1 MHWEG
6 RSASRGEGES
16 ASSREGGLHPGGGGV
31 CIPGVGG
38 WGVGQIHGIR
48 STNGRYALSGIG
60 SPTSPKSF
68 KKRNINYSHGSG
80 AKICDES
87 KRGVP

>member
-6 RSASRGEGES
+6 RSASRG
-16 ASSREGGLHPGGGGV
+16 GGV
-31 CIPGVGG
+31 CIKQGGRSTSGGGGCLHPGCWGG
-38 WGVGQIHGIR
+38 GGVGQIHGIR